1 MSVSLTPNG
10 VESIS
15 ASMDLGINR
24 KFVDDVFLIVVVVV
38 GVDKGPGSWT
48 SVISRISWPS
58 RETTSMGDESIV

>member
-24 KFVDDVFLIVVVVV
+24 KFDDAFLIVVVVV
-38 GVDKGPGSWT
+38 KVDKGPGSWT

-58 RETTSMGDESIV
+58 RETSMEDGEFIV

>member
-24 KFVDDVFLIVVVVV
+24 KFVDDVFLIVVVV
-38 GVDKGPGSWT
+38 GVDKGPRSWT

-58 RETTSMGDESIV
+58 RETSMEDGESIV

>member
-10 VESIS
+10 VESMS

-24 KFVDDVFLIVVVVV
+24 KFDDVFFIVVV
-38 GVDKGPGSWT
+38 GVEKGPGSWT

-58 RETTSMGDESIV
+58 RETSIEDGESIV